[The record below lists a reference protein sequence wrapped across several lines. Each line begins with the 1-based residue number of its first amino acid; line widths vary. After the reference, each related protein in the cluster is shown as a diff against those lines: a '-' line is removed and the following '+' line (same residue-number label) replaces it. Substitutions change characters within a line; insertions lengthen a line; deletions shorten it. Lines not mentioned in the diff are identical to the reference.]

1 MVGIIKNAKDE
12 EPGTIEDFL
21 IENSFPY
28 RIFESHKGGF
38 PTNIE
43 EYNSLI
49 IMGGPMGVY
58 EMEKYPFL
66 KIEAGII
73 EKAINKNIKVLGIC
87 LGAQMIAHVLGA
99 KVYKGNVE
107 EIGWHEIEIT
117 EDGLKDNLII
127 SLSKDL
133 SGNICRK
140 FNVFHWHG
148 DTFDLPSG
156 TIHLAKSYLY
166 ENQAFKFKNNVY
178 AFQFHIEI
186 NKKLLYMWF
195 DFHKLKEEILKKYEE
210 IKSEYLKRSKNFYKS
225 FFAV

>member
-12 EPGTIEDFL
+12 GPGTIEDFL
-21 IENSFPY
+21 IENCIPY
-28 RIFESHKGGF
+28 RIFESHKGEF

-49 IMGGPMGVY
+49 IMGGPMSVY
-58 EMEKYPFL
+58 EMGKYPFL

-107 EIGWHEIEIT
+107 EIGWHKIEIT

-127 SLSKDL
+127 SLSKNL